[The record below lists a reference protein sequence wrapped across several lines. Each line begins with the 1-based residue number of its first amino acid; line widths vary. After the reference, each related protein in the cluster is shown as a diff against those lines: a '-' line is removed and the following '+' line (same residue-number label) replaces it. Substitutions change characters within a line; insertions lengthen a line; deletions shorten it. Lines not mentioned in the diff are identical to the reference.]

1 MAKGVPSHHLPGH
14 PGLHFTQLQR
24 CLCAAQ
30 VVPAVRMRYMLAMI
44 LSYVETVVYC
54 TQLFCSC
61 THCCTPSLLC
71 TSVRAKPQHYIFWLR
86 PSPPFSSLLLLLAM
100 QRLPA
105 FLHGSQPDTRL
116 LPWLTKVACYAT
128 LCSTCLADHYRWQC

>member
-1 MAKGVPSHHLPGH
+1 MCASLACSPRKALPLLESGDGRRSTFPPSSRSSWAA
-14 PGLHFTQLQR
+14 FTQLR
-24 CLCAAQ
+24 HCLCAAQ

-86 PSPPFSSLLLLLAM
+86 PSPPFSSLLLPSPPPCHAAASSFSSW
-100 QRLPA
+100 Q
-105 FLHGSQPDTRL
+105 
-116 LPWLTKVACYAT
+116 
-128 LCSTCLADHYRWQC
+128 ST